1 MVVNNLSKLNDVLF
15 DQLLRLTDD
24 SITDDFLEE
33 EINRSKAV
41 SSIARDIIANSKLA
55 LDVVTV
61 QKNMGN
67 VKDLPRMLENGV
79 S

>member
-1 MVVNNLSKLNDVLF
+1 VNNLSKLNDVLF

>member
-1 MVVNNLSKLNDVLF
+1 MNNLSKLNDVLF

>member
-1 MVVNNLSKLNDVLF
+1 
-15 DQLLRLTDD
+15 
-24 SITDDFLEE
+24 
-33 EINRSKAV
+33 V